1 MPGLLRTASGIVLL
15 LLVGGCATQP
25 PTRTDTAAAQPGAP
39 QQDRLLPLE
48 GGQNFRDL
56 GGYPAADGKTVK
68 WRTLYRSGSMQDL
81 TASDLGY
88 LSRLGIRTVCDFRST
103 AERQRH
109 PVNWPAEGAP
119 HVLSRDYV
127 LVLDAL
133 MGPLK
138 DPAIDVPRARAAM
151 ESFYAELP
159 FTFADDYRAMF
170 GELLAGRAPLAFNC
184 SAGKD
189 RTGVAAALLLT
200 ALGVPRAVVTQDYLL
215 SARHYRYVE
224 SQQDP
229 KEAAFWASL
238 PPGVMHAITG
248 VDQAYLDAAFR
259 AIEARPGGLN
269 GYFRQQLGLG
279 ADELALLRSLYL
291 E

>member
-1 MPGLLRTASGIVLL
+1 MKVMESSGMLANTI
-15 LLVGGCATQP
+15 
-25 PTRTDTAAAQPGAP
+25 
-39 QQDRLLPLE
+39 E
-48 GGQNFRDL
+48 
-56 GGYPAADGKTVK
+56 TVK
-68 WRTLYRSGSMQDL
+68 
-81 TASDLGY
+81 A
-88 LSRLGIRTVCDFRST
+88 
-103 AERQRH
+103 
-109 PVNWPAEGAP
+109 
-119 HVLSRDYV
+119 
-127 LVLDAL
+127 
-133 MGPLK
+133 
-138 DPAIDVPRARAAM
+138 ARAAGV
-151 ESFYAELP
+151 AIIHAP
-159 FTFADDYRAMF
+159 ITFADDYRAMF

-215 SARHYRYVE
+215 SARYYRYVE

-238 PPGVMHAITG
+238 PPGVMQAITG

-259 AIEARPGGLN
+259 AIEAGPGGLD

-279 ADELALLRSLYL
+279 ANELARLRSLYL